1 MNEKLACIIMHIT
14 HETLIRDY
22 YLYNRVEKLGFEDKS
37 EIEKTISKLFSY
49 DLLHKKWYN
58 NEYTRSLYY
67 IATKELNYAKLEK
80 YIRKNGWDDILC
92 M

>member
-14 HETLIRDY
+14 HETLIRNYDI
-22 YLYNRVEKLGFEDKS
+22 YNTLGELGYGNKL

-49 DLLHKKWYN
+49 DLLDKRYYN

-67 IATKELNYAKLEK
+67 IATNKLNYAKLEK